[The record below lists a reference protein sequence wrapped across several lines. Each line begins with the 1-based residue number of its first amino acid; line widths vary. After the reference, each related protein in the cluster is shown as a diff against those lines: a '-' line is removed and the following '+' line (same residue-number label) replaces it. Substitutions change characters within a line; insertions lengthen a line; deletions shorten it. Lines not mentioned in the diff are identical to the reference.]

1 MKRIIILGATGSIG
15 ESTLRVV
22 EALPDRFRVV
32 GMSAAQNGDKLLE
45 LARRHRVPHLALTD
59 SAEAKR
65 IHPFAPAG
73 TTVWG
78 GPEGIEALAALPEAD
93 IVVCAIV
100 GMAGLRPTVAA
111 IEAGHD
117 VALATKEVLVA
128 AGDHVMRL
136 REARGINL
144 LPVDSEH
151 SAIFQALQ
159 SPAFEPA
166 CVRKANTPKARHAES
181 RIHNLI
187 LTASGGPFFFTPEI
201 DFTRITPAQALCHP
215 RWKMGRKVTIDS
227 ATLMNKG
234 LELIEAC
241 RLYALPED
249 RVDIW
254 VHPQSIVHSL
264 VQFTDGAT
272 LAQLSPPDMRLPI
285 QFALTWP
292 ERIAAPMPLLTLA
305 ETASLTF
312 SAPDENRFPSLALAR
327 RAIRTGG
334 GLPAVMNAANEI
346 AVEAFLEEKTGF
358 HAIPLCVEAVMN
370 ELAGETPAT
379 IAEVIALDAE
389 ARRIARD
396 RC

>member
-1 MKRIIILGATGSIG
+1 MKRIVILGATGSIG

-22 EALPDRFRVV
+22 EALPGHFQVV
-32 GMSAAQNGDKLLE
+32 GLSAAANGGKLLD
-45 LARRHRVPHLALTD
+45 LARRYRVNRLALTD
-59 SAEAKR
+59 AAEAR
-65 IHPFAPAG
+65 RVQSAAPAG

-78 GPEGIEALAALPEAD
+78 GAEGLEALAALPEAD
-93 IVVCAIV
+93 IVVCAVV

-111 IEAGHD
+111 IEAGHA

-128 AGDHVMRL
+128 AGEHVMRL
-136 REARGINL
+136 REARGVDL

-166 CVRKANTPKARHAES
+166 CVRKAGTPCDRHAET
-181 RIHNLI
+181 RVHNLI

-201 DFTRITPAQALCHP
+201 DFSRVTPAQALRHP

-234 LELIEAC
+234 LEMIEAC
-241 RLYALPED
+241 RLYSLPED
-249 RVDIW
+249 KVDIW

-264 VQFTDGAT
+264 VQFTDGAS

-292 ERIAAPMPLLTLA
+292 ERVAAPMPLLTLA
-305 ETASLTF
+305 DMASLTF
-312 SAPDENRFPSLALAR
+312 AAPDEARFPCLALAR
-327 RAIRTGG
+327 RAVRAGG

-346 AVEAFLEEKTGF
+346 AVEAFLEEKIGF
-358 HAIPLCVEAVMN
+358 HQIPHCVEAVMD
-370 ELAGETPAT
+370 ELKGEAPAS
-379 IAEVIALDAE
+379 IAAIIALDAE
-389 ARRIARD
+389 ARRMARAK
-396 RC
+396 C